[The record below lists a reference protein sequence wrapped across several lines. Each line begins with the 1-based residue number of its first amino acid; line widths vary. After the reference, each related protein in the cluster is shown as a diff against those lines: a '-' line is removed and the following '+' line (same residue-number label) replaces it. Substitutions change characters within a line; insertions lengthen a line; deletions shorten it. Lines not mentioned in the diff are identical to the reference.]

1 MTMKSPVLQSSIRQ
15 NFHVECEKSLNKQIN
30 LELYAS
36 QAYLAMY
43 SFFIQQ
49 DQAMDGF
56 AMMFMEQSKEERE
69 HGVMLIEYQAK
80 RGGKVDIKD
89 IKKPNIEINSVKE
102 AVETALKI
110 EKEVNESLLDIHALA
125 GSKKD
130 GSLSDFLEEYF
141 LREQVDAIKELGDLL
156 TKIEMAGDGLGVI
169 YVNSHLLDIYG
180 KK

>member
-1 MTMKSPVLQSSIRQ
+1 MKRLQSS
-15 NFHVECEKSLNKQIN
+15 
-30 LELYAS
+30 
-36 QAYLAMY
+36 
-43 SFFIQQ
+43 
-49 DQAMDGF
+49 G
-56 AMMFMEQSKEERE
+56 
-69 HGVMLIEYQAK
+69 
-80 RGGKVDIKD
+80 
-89 IKKPNIEINSVKE
+89 
-102 AVETALKI
+102 
-110 EKEVNESLLDIHALA
+110 NESLLEIHALA